1 MIPTPFTEGRP
12 VAFIV
17 GIIVMTAITEYQRY
31 RQNILLKQMNDK
43 YEKQVNDLLDKYHR
57 QSHIHARTPKKF

>member
-1 MIPTPFTEGRP
+1 MIPTPFTEGKP
-12 VAFIV
+12 MAFIV

-43 YEKQVNDLLDKYHR
+43 YEKQVNDLFIKHKQVNFR
-57 QSHIHARTPKKF
+57 KGSEGPP